1 MVIGVGFFLV
11 VFLFDEMGECSGFVS
26 SLSLSLCY
34 TNTHKHTHT
43 RTVHDAKP
51 TIKNTQAVGV
61 SWASKEMGFRRGSGR
76 CHSVRDSPYS
86 LVILTRC
93 SHLNKSEKL
102 CFAVAQTP
110 TAMGS
115 AGRPVDSMILRTAA
129 ERIDVVDVVVVDVD
143 MREG

>member
-1 MVIGVGFFLV
+1 MVIGVGFSWLFFFLMKWESAQGL
-11 VFLFDEMGECSGFVS
+11 FL
-26 SLSLSLCY
+26 LSLSLL
-34 TNTHKHTHT
+34 HKHTHT

-61 SWASKEMGFRRGSGR
+61 SCASKEMGFRRGSGR

-115 AGRPVDSMILRTAA
+115 AGRPVDSMISRTAA
-129 ERIDVVDVVVVDVD
+129 ERIDVVDV
-143 MREG
+143 